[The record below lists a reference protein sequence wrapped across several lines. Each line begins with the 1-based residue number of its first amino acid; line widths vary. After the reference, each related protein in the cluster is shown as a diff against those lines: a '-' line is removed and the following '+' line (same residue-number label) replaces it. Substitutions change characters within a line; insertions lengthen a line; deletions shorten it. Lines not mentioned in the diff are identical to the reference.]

1 MYQGTVIIL
10 SADFS
15 IEALQAIKKWHDV
28 FKVMK
33 WENLQPSIFYLVR
46 LSFRFG
52 DLKFYTQA

>member
-1 MYQGTVIIL
+1 MYQGTLIIL

-33 WENLQPSIFYLVR
+33 GENLPPSIFYLVR
-46 LSFRFG
+46 LSFRF
-52 DLKFYTQA
+52 